1 MFYNY
6 FNKYE
11 YGRTETV
18 TSLIE
23 SSMKKHKDRTAIV
36 FNGKNTTYGELD
48 RISGKLAGYLA
59 SHGAGKD
66 KAVAILLPRSDEMV
80 FAAIGV
86 LRAGSAYQPLDPSYP
101 DERLEFMVNDSEAP
115 ILITD
120 SVMRKRL
127 PDYKGH
133 VFDIA
138 DLESL
143 PVQEGELPKVDPDS
157 LFVLLYTSGSTGIP
171 KGVMLEHRNLVNF
184 IHWYRDYYGITEES
198 RDAAYASFGFD
209 AFMMN
214 TYPILSLGGQ
224 MHVIDE
230 AIRTDFPVLYDY
242 FEKNG
247 ITQGFITTQVGRQ
260 FARLYPSCGAL
271 KNMTVGGET
280 LVPLDPPSGY
290 KFHNAYGPTECTILT
305 TCFEVDRLYDSVPI
319 GKPVYNTKLYI
330 VDANGN
336 QVENG
341 QEGELWISGPLVGR
355 GYLKR
360 PEKTAEAFIKNPFSD
375 EEGYERIYR
384 TGDIVIGCDDGNIL
398 FIGRRDTQVKIRGFR
413 IELSEVEEV
422 IRRFEG
428 IKDATVAAFDKATGG
443 KYIAAYVVSDMKVDT
458 GALTAFIKQSKPP
471 YMVPAVIM
479 QIDEIPLNQ
488 NQKVDRKKLPV
499 PELKNENYEAP
510 VTEMEKFLC
519 KKMEL
524 ALELD
529 QVGINDDFFEIG
541 GDSITAIRY
550 IMECNHPGVDTASIY
565 KYRTPKALAAY
576 CESAEKNSRDVEEED
591 AKALREPQGIT
602 YDQKVLVMLQQMK
615 KDSAALNEPYLF
627 RLKKGTDTDQLISVI
642 EKLVKHHPALLTR
655 IDKNKDGEFELC
667 YDETLFTPLE
677 IIDTTEE
684 EFEQIKKTLVKPFG
698 VTGNSF
704 MRAAV
709 YRTGT
714 YDYLFID
721 IHHLI
726 SDGYSI
732 KLFFDEINAC
742 MADPEHKL
750 PADHYYYLLKRY
762 NDRKSSDTYRE
773 AENYY
778 RENYYEKGNLK
789 NASLMLKR
797 DHDSGEN
804 KSGMEMIPLP
814 IKKSSQTNNLFFMTA
829 AALAIAE
836 YNGTDRAFLY
846 WIHEGRDSSED
857 MSAFGYMIKTLPFYL
872 VTKKGETSKQVLQ
885 RAKEQVEF
893 AKTHAEY
900 PFLSTMPQVSSLI
913 RFVYQKN
920 LISERSPVE
929 AAEEQIRLDLS
940 DRGAV
945 GSLGIGVVDNDG
957 DDKLILGVKY
967 SSSMYDKESIIR
979 FCSIYASI
987 AEKLTDPDAV
997 IRS

>member
-1 MFYNY
+1 MLYNY
-6 FNKYE
+6 FNKHE
-11 YGRTETV
+11 YDKTETV

-23 SSMKKHKDRTAIV
+23 ASMKKNKDSVAIV

-48 RISGKLAGYLA
+48 RLTGKVANYLIA
-59 SHGAGKD
+59 HGAGKD

-127 PDYKGH
+127 PNYKGDIL
-133 VFDIA
+133 DIA
-138 DLESL
+138 ELSSLPDLEK
-143 PVQEGELPKVDPDS
+143 ELPHVDPDS

-184 IHWYRDYYGITEES
+184 IHWYIDYYEVNEES

-214 TYPILSLGGQ
+214 TYPILSAGGQ

-230 AIRTDFPVLYDY
+230 AIRTDFPVLHDY
-242 FEKNG
+242 FENNG
-247 ITQGFITTQVGRQ
+247 ITHGFITTQVGRQ
-260 FARLYPSCGAL
+260 FARMYSSCGDL
-271 KNMTVGGET
+271 KHMSVGGET
-280 LVPLDPPSGY
+280 LVPIEPPIGY
-290 KFHNAYGPTECTILT
+290 KFHNAYGPTECTILS
-305 TCFEVDRLYDSVPI
+305 TCFEVDKLYDSVPI
-319 GKPVYNTKLYI
+319 GKPIYNTRLYI
-330 VDANGN
+330 VDENGK

-341 QEGELWISGPLVGR
+341 EEGELWISGPLVGR

-384 TGDIVIGCDDGNIL
+384 TGDIVIGCDDGNIK

-413 IELSEVEEV
+413 IELSEIEEV
-422 IRRFEG
+422 IRRFSG

-443 KYIAAYVVSDMKVDT
+443 KYIAAYVVSDDKVDT
-458 GALTAFIKQSKPP
+458 KALEAFIKQTKPP

-479 QIDEIPLNQ
+479 QIDRIPLNQ

-519 KKMEL
+519 EKMEL
-524 ALELD
+524 ALELE
-529 QVGINDDFFEIG
+529 QVGANDDFFEIG

-565 KYRTPKALAAY
+565 KYRTPRALAVY
-576 CESAEKNSRDVEEED
+576 CESAEKESRDVENENAEALSKPQRITFD
-591 AKALREPQGIT
+591 QRVLAKIQWS
-602 YDQKVLVMLQQMK
+602 V

-627 RLKKGTDTDQLISVI
+627 RLKKGTDVDRLVSVI
-642 EKLVKHHPALLTR
+642 EKLEKHHPALLTR
-655 IDKNKDGEFELC
+655 MEMDEDGEFVQC
-667 YDETLFTPLE
+667 YDETLFAPVRV
-677 IIDTTEE
+677 IDTTEE
-684 EFEQIKKTLVKPFG
+684 EFEKIKKTLVKPFD
-698 VTGNSF
+698 VTGNNF

-714 YDYLFID
+714 DDYLFLD

-732 KLFFDEINAC
+732 KMLFDEINAC
-742 MADPEHKL
+742 MADPGHTL

-762 NDRKSSDTYRE
+762 NDRKGSEAYQE

-778 RENYYEKGNLK
+778 RENYYDRGNLDK
-789 NASLMLKR
+789 AKLMLKG
-797 DHDSGEN
+797 DHDSREN
-804 KSGMEMIPLP
+804 KSGMEIVPLP
-814 IKKSSQTNNLFFMTA
+814 IKKSQQTNNLFFMTA
-829 AALAIAE
+829 AALAIAGF
-836 YNGTDRAFLY
+836 NGTDSAFLY
-846 WIHEGRDSSED
+846 WIHEGRDSRED
-857 MSAFGYMIKTLPFYL
+857 MSAFGYMIRTLPFYL
-872 VTKKGETSKQVLQ
+872 TITKGETSKQVLEK
-885 RAKEQVEF
+885 AKDQVEF
-893 AKTHAEY
+893 AKTHADY
-900 PFLSTMPQVSSLI
+900 PFLSTMQDVSVLI

-920 LISERSPVE
+920 LISESSPIE
-929 AAEEQIRLDLS
+929 TTEEQIKLELS
-940 DRGAV
+940 SSESV
-945 GSLGIGVVDNDG
+945 GGLSIGVVDNDG

-967 SSSMYDKESIIR
+967 NSSIYDKESIIR
-979 FCSIYASI
+979 LCSIYSDI
-987 AEKLTDPDAV
+987 AEKLTNPDAV
-997 IRS
+997 IRD

>member
-1 MFYNY
+1 
-6 FNKYE
+6 
-11 YGRTETV
+11 
-18 TSLIE
+18 
-23 SSMKKHKDRTAIV
+23 
-36 FNGKNTTYGELD
+36 
-48 RISGKLAGYLA
+48 
-59 SHGAGKD
+59 
-66 KAVAILLPRSDEMV
+66 
-80 FAAIGV
+80 
-86 LRAGSAYQPLDPSYP
+86 
-101 DERLEFMVNDSEAP
+101 
-115 ILITD
+115 
-120 SVMRKRL
+120 
-127 PDYKGH
+127 
-133 VFDIA
+133 
-138 DLESL
+138 
-143 PVQEGELPKVDPDS
+143 
-157 LFVLLYTSGSTGIP
+157 
-171 KGVMLEHRNLVNF
+171 
-184 IHWYRDYYGITEES
+184 
-198 RDAAYASFGFD
+198 
-209 AFMMN
+209 
-214 TYPILSLGGQ
+214 
-224 MHVIDE
+224 
-230 AIRTDFPVLYDY
+230 
-242 FEKNG
+242 
-247 ITQGFITTQVGRQ
+247 
-260 FARLYPSCGAL
+260 
-271 KNMTVGGET
+271 
-280 LVPLDPPSGY
+280 
-290 KFHNAYGPTECTILT
+290 
-305 TCFEVDRLYDSVPI
+305 
-319 GKPVYNTKLYI
+319 
-330 VDANGN
+330 
-336 QVENG
+336 
-341 QEGELWISGPLVGR
+341 
-355 GYLKR
+355 
-360 PEKTAEAFIKNPFSD
+360 
-375 EEGYERIYR
+375 
-384 TGDIVIGCDDGNIL
+384 
-398 FIGRRDTQVKIRGFR
+398 
-413 IELSEVEEV
+413 
-422 IRRFEG
+422 
-428 IKDATVAAFDKATGG
+428 
-443 KYIAAYVVSDMKVDT
+443 
-458 GALTAFIKQSKPP
+458 
-471 YMVPAVIM
+471 
-479 QIDEIPLNQ
+479 
-488 NQKVDRKKLPV
+488 
-499 PELKNENYEAP
+499 
-510 VTEMEKFLC
+510 
-519 KKMEL
+519 MEL

-750 PADHYYYLLKRY
+750 PEDHYYYLLKRY

>member
-1 MFYNY
+1 MLYDY
-6 FNKYE
+6 FNKHDYDK
-11 YGRTETV
+11 TETV

-23 SSMKKHKDRTAIV
+23 ASMKKNKDRTAIV
-36 FNGKNTTYGELD
+36 FKGKNTTYGEFD
-48 RISGKLAGYLA
+48 RLSGKVANYLI

-66 KAVAILLPRSDEMV
+66 KVVAILLPRSDEMV

-127 PDYKGH
+127 PNYKGDIL
-133 VFDIA
+133 DIA
-138 DLESL
+138 ELSSLPDLEK
-143 PVQEGELPKVDPDS
+143 ELPHVDPDS

-184 IHWYRDYYGITEES
+184 IHWYIDYYEVNEES

-214 TYPILSLGGQ
+214 TYPILSAGGQ

-230 AIRTDFPVLYDY
+230 AIRTDFPVLHDY
-242 FEKNG
+242 FMDNG
-247 ITQGFITTQVGRQ
+247 ITHGFITTQVGRQ
-260 FARLYPSCGAL
+260 FARLYSSCGAL
-271 KNMTVGGET
+271 KHMSVGGET
-280 LVPLDPPSGY
+280 LVPIEPPTGY
-290 KFHNAYGPTECTILT
+290 KFHNAYGPTECTILS

-319 GKPVYNTKLYI
+319 GKPVYNTRLYI
-330 VDANGN
+330 VDENGN
-336 QVENG
+336 RVENG

-375 EEGYERIYR
+375 EEGFERVYR
-384 TGDIVIGCDDGNIL
+384 TGDIAIGCDDGNIQ

-428 IKDATVAAFDKATGG
+428 IKDATVAAFDKSTGG
-443 KYIAAYVVSDMKVDT
+443 KYIAAYVVSDENVDT
-458 GALTAFIKQSKPP
+458 KALAAFIKQTKPP

-479 QIDEIPLNQ
+479 QIDKIPLNQ

-510 VTEMEKFLC
+510 TTEMEKFLC
-519 KKMEL
+519 EKMEL

-550 IMECNHPGVDTASIY
+550 IMECDHPGVDTASIY
-565 KYRTPKALAAY
+565 KYRTPKALAVY
-576 CESAEKNSRDVEEED
+576 CESVEKEGRDIEKENAE
-591 AKALREPQGIT
+591 ALKEPQCIT
-602 YDQKVLVMLQQMK
+602 YDQKVLMMMQSAA
-615 KDSAALNEPYLF
+615 KDSVSLNEPYLF
-627 RLKKGTDTDQLISVI
+627 KLKKGTDIDRLVNVI
-642 EKLVKHHPALLTR
+642 EKLEKHHPAL
-655 IDKNKDGEFELC
+655 ISEMDKNKDGEFVLC
-667 YDETLFTPLE
+667 YDEKLFEP
-677 IIDTTEE
+677 IKVIDTTGE
-684 EFEQIKKTLVKPFG
+684 EFEEIKKTLVKPFG
-698 VTGNSF
+698 VTGNSY

-709 YRTGT
+709 YRTGSD
-714 YDYLFID
+714 DYLFID

-732 KLFFDEINAC
+732 KMLFDEINAC
-742 MADPEHKL
+742 MADPGHVL
-750 PADHYYYLLKRY
+750 PADNYYYLLKRY
-762 NDRKSSDTYRE
+762 NDRKDSDVYRE
-773 AENYY
+773 AEKYY
-778 RENYYEKGNLK
+778 RENYHEKGNLEST
-789 NASLMLKR
+789 SLVLKD
-797 DHDSGEN
+797 DHDSLEN
-804 KSGMEMIPLP
+804 KGGMEMIPLP
-814 IKKSSQTNNLFFMTA
+814 IKKSPKTDNLFFMTA

-846 WIHEGRDSSED
+846 WIHEGRDSRED
-857 MSAFGYMIKTLPFYL
+857 MSAFGYMIRTLPFYL
-872 VTKKGETSKQVLQ
+872 IAEEGETSKQVLEK
-885 RAKEQVEF
+885 AKEQVEF

-900 PFLSTMPQVSSLI
+900 PFLSTMRDVSSLI

-920 LISERSPVE
+920 LISEKSPVE
-929 AAEEQIRLDLS
+929 TAEEQISLDLS
-940 DRGAV
+940 SGEAV
-945 GSLGIGVVDNDG
+945 GRLSLGVVDNDG

-967 SSSMYDKESIIR
+967 NSAIYDKESIIR
-979 FCSIYASI
+979 LCSIYSAI

-997 IRS
+997 IRG